1 MALRR
6 PIHILYME
14 DDPGMARLVQTV
26 LEREGYAVTL
36 ARDGKEGLEMFE
48 AGDYDVVALGLH
60 MPGTDGLEVIRRLA
74 ARKPLPPAIIVTG
87 HRNVEVAVEA
97 MKLGAV
103 EYIVKDTDGRY
114 LELLPAAIERA
125 LLQHRLEDEK
135 KRTGAQYRALNEAFL
150 DLTPDFHSN
159 IQRLVEA
166 CGEILGADG
175 ALYGR
180 LVDGRVYSADGW
192 QTFGDHNPAEA
203 RPGHI
208 CYDVVKRGGKD
219 GIVIISNLQAT
230 PYARTDPNVA
240 ANEFKTYVGQAVSCF
255 SYLLGAL
262 VVAYQDEVALA
273 EGDIEMI
280 GILATAIGIE
290 EERMLAEVALLSP
303 DAALQ
308 RSADAPPPQEPT
320 SS

>member
-1 MALRR
+1 
-6 PIHILYME
+6 
-14 DDPGMARLVQTV
+14 
-26 LEREGYAVTL
+26 
-36 ARDGKEGLEMFE
+36 
-48 AGDYDVVALGLH
+48 ALGLH

-74 ARKPLPPAIIVTG
+74 ARKSLPPAIIVTG

-114 LELLPAAIERA
+114 LELLPAVIERA
-125 LLQHRLEDEK
+125 LRLHWLAAEK
-135 KRTGAQYRALNEAFL
+135 KWMEAQLRTLNEAFL

-166 CGEILGADG
+166 CGEILGADD

-180 LVDGRVYSADGW
+180 LVDGRVYSVDGW
-192 QTFGDHNPAEA
+192 QTFGDYNPAEA

>member
-26 LEREGYAVTL
+26 LEGEGYAVTL
-36 ARDGKEGLEMFE
+36 AGDGEEGLSMYEVGSF
-48 AGDYDVVALGLH
+48 DVVAVDYQ
-60 MPGTDGLEVIRRLA
+60 MPGPDGLEVIRRLA
-74 ARKPLPPAIIVTG
+74 AREPLPPIVMVTG
-87 HRNVEVAVEA
+87 HGNVEVAVEA
-97 MKLGAV
+97 MKLGAL

-114 LELLPAAIERA
+114 LELLPAVIERA
-125 LLQHRLEDEK
+125 LLQHRLESEK
-135 KRTGAQYRALNEAFL
+135 KRTGAQHRTLNEAFL

-208 CYDVVKRGGKD
+208 CYDVVKRGGRD

-240 ANEFKTYVGQAVSCF
+240 ANGFKTYVGKAVSCF

>member
-1 MALRR
+1 MMA
-6 PIHILYME
+6 
-14 DDPGMARLVQTV
+14 DDQRTEARL
-26 LEREGYAVTL
+26 
-36 ARDGKEGLEMFE
+36 
-48 AGDYDVVALGLH
+48 
-60 MPGTDGLEVIRRLA
+60 
-74 ARKPLPPAIIVTG
+74 
-87 HRNVEVAVEA
+87 
-97 MKLGAV
+97 
-103 EYIVKDTDGRY
+103 
-114 LELLPAAIERA
+114 
-125 LLQHRLEDEK
+125 
-135 KRTGAQYRALNEAFL
+135 RALNEAFL

-180 LVDGRVYSADGW
+180 LVDGRVYSTDGW
-192 QTFGDHNPAEA
+192 QTFGDYNPADA
-203 RPGHI
+203 RSGHI

-240 ANEFKTYVGQAVSCF
+240 ANGFKTYVGQAVSCF

-262 VVAYQDEVALA
+262 VVAYRDEVSLA
-273 EGDIEMI
+273 EGDKEMI

-290 EERMLAEVALLSP
+290 EERMLAEVALRSP

-308 RSADAPPPQEPT
+308 RSADAPSPKEPR

>member
-1 MALRR
+1 MA
-6 PIHILYME
+6 
-14 DDPGMARLVQTV
+14 DDQRTEARL
-26 LEREGYAVTL
+26 
-36 ARDGKEGLEMFE
+36 
-48 AGDYDVVALGLH
+48 
-60 MPGTDGLEVIRRLA
+60 
-74 ARKPLPPAIIVTG
+74 
-87 HRNVEVAVEA
+87 
-97 MKLGAV
+97 
-103 EYIVKDTDGRY
+103 
-114 LELLPAAIERA
+114 
-125 LLQHRLEDEK
+125 
-135 KRTGAQYRALNEAFL
+135 RALNEAFL

-180 LVDGRVYSADGW
+180 LVDGRVYSTDGW
-192 QTFGDHNPAEA
+192 QTFGDYNPADA
-203 RPGHI
+203 RSGHI

-240 ANEFKTYVGQAVSCF
+240 ANGFKTYVGQAVSCF

-262 VVAYQDEVALA
+262 VVAYRDEVSLA
-273 EGDIEMI
+273 EGDKEMI

-290 EERMLAEVALLSP
+290 EERMLAEVALRSP

-308 RSADAPPPQEPT
+308 RSADAPSPQEPR